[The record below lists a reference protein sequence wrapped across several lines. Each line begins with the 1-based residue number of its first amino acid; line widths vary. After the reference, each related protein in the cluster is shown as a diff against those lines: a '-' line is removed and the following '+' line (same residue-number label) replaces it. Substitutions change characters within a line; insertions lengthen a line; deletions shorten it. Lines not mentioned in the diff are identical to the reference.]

1 MSSRRESGASGGAV
15 LVTLDAAVEA
25 MDPIAALERASE
37 QNLMAC
43 YQCGMC
49 TSDCPFSLTP
59 NLVVRMVQL
68 GNIESARGLA
78 TTWECASCY
87 TCQTACPKGVSPAR
101 LMKALRNLN
110 GRAPRALA
118 AVRGGGGL
126 PGQPA
131 ALVLIQARGP
141 GLRGALGERMK
152 LVRARLLASMPEF
165 FRIGSRFV
173 PVSNWALR
181 IPGARL
187 AAHALLGIH
196 RKRPLPPLAAE
207 SFPRWFRHHP
217 PAGDGH
223 RGRVILFHDT
233 FMDFNYPRLGR
244 ATTELLEKAG
254 FRVELSDTGCCGRP
268 AISKGVHDIA
278 EKCARVNIPRLF
290 QQVRSDAAWIVG
302 AEPSCLL
309 TLRDEYLH
317 LAPELHEQARVVAAR
332 TLLIDEFLAML
343 HEQGEL
349 ELKFKESNGR
359 PPVLFHGHCH
369 QKAFAS
375 PLKGLGLLQAA
386 GYSAE
391 LVNAACCGMAGAY
404 GYEREHYEPSRSAG
418 ERALFSALRANPDA
432 DVVIM
437 GVSCRQQIEHFL
449 SRPVRHLVEALSDA
463 LA

>member
-1 MSSRRESGASGGAV
+1 
-15 LVTLDAAVEA
+15 
-25 MDPIAALERASE
+25 
-37 QNLMAC
+37 
-43 YQCGMC
+43 
-49 TSDCPFSLTP
+49 
-59 NLVVRMVQL
+59 
-68 GNIESARGLA
+68 
-78 TTWECASCY
+78 
-87 TCQTACPKGVSPAR
+87 
-101 LMKALRNLN
+101 MKALRNQN
-110 GRAPRALA
+110 GRAPRGFA
-118 AVRGGGGL
+118 AARAGGM
-126 PGQPA
+126 PGSEASLTIVQ
-131 ALVLIQARGP
+131 LLGP
-141 GLRGALGERMK
+141 GLRGQLGERMK
-152 LVRARLLASMPEF
+152 SVRARLLASMPEF

-173 PVSNWALR
+173 PFSNWAMK
-181 IPGARL
+181 IPGVRL
-187 AAHALLGIH
+187 AAHAVLGIH
-196 RKRPLPPLAAE
+196 RSRPLPPLAAE
-207 SFPRWFRHHP
+207 SFPRWFRRHQ

-223 RGRVILFHDT
+223 CGRVILFHDT
-233 FMDFNYPRLGR
+233 FMDFNYPHAGQ
-244 ATTELLEKAG
+244 AITELLEKAG
-254 FRVELSDTGCCGRP
+254 FQVELADTGCCGRP

-278 EKCARVNIPRLF
+278 EKCARTNIPRLF
-290 QQVRSDAAWIVG
+290 AQLRGDAAYIVG

-317 LAPELHEQARVVAAR
+317 LAPELHEQARVVAQR

-343 HEQGEL
+343 HEEGKL
-349 ELKFKESNGR
+349 ELRFKEANGR

-418 ERALFSALRANPDA
+418 ERALFPTLRANPDA

-449 SRPVRHLVEALSDA
+449 GRPVRHFVEAMRDA